1 MALSA
6 TPAAPFEVLEQH
18 SSGGSE
24 SGKADTS
31 AAALGHSHQGCGQRD
46 GFVLVASPCHP
57 RVSQQGLAVGGFVQT
72 HRWLCP
78 GLIRSSAGTEM
89 HLLSVGMAEKG
100 REVFSCVL
108 LTLGD
113 ELSHWHLGIQTQ
125 LLTPSLANPCRQNW
139 VPINALNKN
148 LLLPL
153 QYLPTLIV
161 SCSFWFVLPT
171 FSRHNIS
178 YALTDLKMC
187 SRFPLSKF
195 AAAFSLAFGKQGL
208 TLHFTIPLCWLA
220 HLSAFCFPLL
230 CLPFASGRAVRLC
243 FENLSCLFLST
254 SNSQLY
260 PAPHLLLVTP
270 TIFEQATSYFPTDT

>member
-1 MALSA
+1 MSLCWWHLLVTHGVTAGA
-6 TPAAPFEVLEQH
+6 G
-18 SSGGSE
+18 SG
-24 SGKADTS
+24 
-31 AAALGHSHQGCGQRD
+31 
-46 GFVLVASPCHP
+46 
-57 RVSQQGLAVGGFVQT
+57 
-72 HRWLCP
+72 WLCANIAHP
-78 GLIRSSAGTEM
+78 QVALPWAHSQLCCSCSTEM

-125 LLTPSLANPCRQNW
+125 LLTPSLANLCGQNW
-139 VPINALNKN
+139 VPINTLNKN

-153 QYLPTLIV
+153 QSLPTLVV

-171 FSRHNIS
+171 SSRHNIS

-187 SRFPLSKF
+187 SGFPLSKF
-195 AAAFSLAFGKQGL
+195 ASAFSLASGKQGL

-220 HLSAFCFPLL
+220 HLSAFYFPLL
-230 CLPFASGRAVRLC
+230 CLPFASGRALRLR
-243 FENLSCLFLST
+243 FENLSCLFLSS

-260 PAPHLLLVTP
+260 PAPPLFLITLA
-270 TIFEQATSYFPTDT
+270 IFEQATWNFLQTPRNICKVPLLPSFEPG